1 MSTYAGGTD
10 VVGYIKVQ
18 PSAGNIKIV
27 KTSSDGTKSGFKFNV
42 KNTTTGYDKNYTT
55 DENGK
60 ITISDLPVGV
70 GKYTVTEKMTS
81 EQAKKYIQ
89 PSAQTKSLTAGDTVT
104 FNFTNT
110 EKPRTL
116 KIVKQT
122 IIDGVVYKTGPNV
135 AGFHFRVTSKDG
147 TYNKLFT
154 TTTSGVITISGSGN
168 NELKPGNY
176 KVSEELTQAQKDEG
190 YLDNEPQNA
199 KVSYGG
205 TDTKTF
211 INRKDSGLQIIKT
224 SEDGKISGV
233 WFEVEGINGTNFPA
247 DEFKTDENGFIMLDK
262 SGGLKSGTYKITE
275 LGNEKSDGSYEIPN
289 KYIAPESQIIEVS
302 DGEVASVTFENKLK
316 PGTITIQKTADDGF
330 VDNIP
335 FSIKSVST
343 LSGEDIEEYVFTDE
357 NGSFE
362 GEFPAGTYTV
372 SEQDIED
379 RYYSNSYQTQT
390 VNLEPGGTVN
400 VTGGAD
406 GNMNR
411 NKSVEINLN
420 KIDKN
425 TLKPIIATDG
435 LFELYEYDILNDEYT
450 ATGEY
455 MKYENGTYSISKQW
469 TVTNDGQFAIKE
481 IKAPSGYVANNAF
494 ITVDAK
500 EHNEDKAVISITI
513 TIENCIQRANIG
525 IYKVVE
531 DIESDEDG
539 EAILLGGA
547 KFDIYS
553 AEDIY
558 ENGILIYPA
567 NTLVDALVTDSENA
581 VISKD
586 FPLGEYY
593 LEETESP
600 YGYVLKKEKIN
611 VTLSYQ
617 EQEQKTGEDGKIMYG
632 TNEVVYTQYVT
643 FENTPQKGQIEI
655 IKTDAETN
663 KPLANA
669 EYEIYAKEDIV
680 VNNVLKHSKG
690 TLVDTVTTDANGKGI
705 SLLLFLGKYEI
716 KELTAPTGYVLDTT
730 VYSVEL
736 QYKGQEV
743 SVFTENLTADD
754 ERQKVSVYFNKTMEE
769 NIYYPNDEAGMIQFL
784 NERLENF
791 QVPKIVQIIK
801 EIPKTFNGKPLKREL
816 KKM

>member
-104 FNFTNT
+104 FSFTNT

-168 NELKPGNY
+168 NE
-176 KVSEELTQAQKDEG
+176 
-190 YLDNEPQNA
+190 
-199 KVSYGG
+199 
-205 TDTKTF
+205 
-211 INRKDSGLQIIKT
+211 
-224 SEDGKISGV
+224 
-233 WFEVEGINGTNFPA
+233 
-247 DEFKTDENGFIMLDK
+247 
-262 SGGLKSGTYKITE
+262 
-275 LGNEKSDGSYEIPN
+275 
-289 KYIAPESQIIEVS
+289 
-302 DGEVASVTFENKLK
+302 LK

-586 FPLGEYY
+586 LPLGEYY

-600 YGYVLKKEKIN
+600 YGYVLKKRK
-611 VTLSYQ
+611 L
-617 EQEQKTGEDGKIMYG
+617 M
-632 TNEVVYTQYVT
+632 
-643 FENTPQKGQIEI
+643 
-655 IKTDAETN
+655 
-663 KPLANA
+663 
-669 EYEIYAKEDIV
+669 
-680 VNNVLKHSKG
+680 
-690 TLVDTVTTDANGKGI
+690 
-705 SLLLFLGKYEI
+705 
-716 KELTAPTGYVLDTT
+716 
-730 VYSVEL
+730 
-736 QYKGQEV
+736 
-743 SVFTENLTADD
+743 
-754 ERQKVSVYFNKTMEE
+754 
-769 NIYYPNDEAGMIQFL
+769 
-784 NERLENF
+784 
-791 QVPKIVQIIK
+791 
-801 EIPKTFNGKPLKREL
+801 
-816 KKM
+816 